1 MIDIE
6 KLRTLYKFS
15 KELSLQDAQDLL
27 KTAKSTSFK
36 KKEIIFEEGSKDTQ
50 IYFLREGLVRMYH
63 IKENGEEITFSL
75 IPENNVVANFDFIA
89 TEKPSPFYYETLE
102 NCSFFRIDYQVL
114 DNIVSKNENLEANRK
129 YFLRKMIFKVKER
142 LETFVLLNPEERYL
156 KFIKDFPDLTNR
168 VPDKYIANVLGITPV
183 SLSRIRKRI
192 SSKK

>member
-63 IKENGEEITFSL
+63 IKE
-75 IPENNVVANFDFIA
+75 
-89 TEKPSPFYYETLE
+89 
-102 NCSFFRIDYQVL
+102 
-114 DNIVSKNENLEANRK
+114 
-129 YFLRKMIFKVKER
+129 MVKK
-142 LETFVLLNPEERYL
+142 LL
-156 KFIKDFPDLTNR
+156 
-168 VPDKYIANVLGITPV
+168 
-183 SLSRIRKRI
+183 
-192 SSKK
+192 